1 MSQPDPRQGL
11 EKGRAIRDAKIAL
24 VIIYKQFCTSRFE
37 HAWLTFLMTYQR
49 GSIDDIHLL
58 VEVPDEIGRSAWGA
72 ATRALVSADLIA
84 VVARVQSRRPLR
96 HGAENKIFAL
106 IVEHRDVKKRLLTH
120 PVPDEPERGDD
131 GAAAPARPK
140 PKPRPPGP
148 DGNGSYKHIPV

>member
-11 EKGRAIRDAKIAL
+11 EEGHAIRDAKIAL
-24 VIIYKQFCTSRFE
+24 VLIHKQFWMIRFE

-72 ATRALVSADLIA
+72 ATRALVSANLIA

-96 HGAENKIFAL
+96 HG
-106 IVEHRDVKKRLLTH
+106 
-120 PVPDEPERGDD
+120 
-131 GAAAPARPK
+131 
-140 PKPRPPGP
+140 PRTR
-148 DGNGSYKHIPV
+148 SSR